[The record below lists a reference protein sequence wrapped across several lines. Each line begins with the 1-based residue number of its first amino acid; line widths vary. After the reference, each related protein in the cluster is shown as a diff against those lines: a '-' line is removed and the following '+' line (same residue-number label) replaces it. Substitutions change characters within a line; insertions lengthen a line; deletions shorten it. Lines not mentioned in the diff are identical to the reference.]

1 MNMIE
6 EMYKTN
12 SPLRKQVVRRR
23 AKQGSF
29 LAFCPG
35 PIILKIEVR
44 VKVDVDADVVV
55 FWSDQSTSYFFNGG
69 HAQAI

>member
-1 MNMIE
+1 M
-6 EMYKTN
+6 
-12 SPLRKQVVRRR
+12 VRRR

-29 LAFCPG
+29 LAFCPFV
-35 PIILKIEVR
+35 PIILKIEVD
-44 VKVDVDADVVV
+44 VDVDADVVV

>member
-1 MNMIE
+1 MV
-6 EMYKTN
+6 
-12 SPLRKQVVRRR
+12 RKR

-44 VKVDVDADVVV
+44 VELDVDADVVV

>member
-1 MNMIE
+1 M
-6 EMYKTN
+6 
-12 SPLRKQVVRRR
+12 RRR

-35 PIILKIEVR
+35 PSILKVEVR

-55 FWSDQSTSYFFNGG
+55 FWSDQSTSFFFNGG